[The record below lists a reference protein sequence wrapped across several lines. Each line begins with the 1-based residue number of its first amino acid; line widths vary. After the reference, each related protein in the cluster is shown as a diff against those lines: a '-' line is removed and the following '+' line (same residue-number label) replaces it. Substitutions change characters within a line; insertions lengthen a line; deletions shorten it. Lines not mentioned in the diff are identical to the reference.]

1 MDFTH
6 SQLRI
11 LEMIKNKKRI
21 SRKKIAEEL
30 RLTPAAITKSINPL
44 LKLGVV
50 LEDSEGE
57 STGGRKPIELILN
70 REWLGAVLGISLT
83 PTALIISV
91 GDISGNIYKSKSY
104 EILDSDDLVK
114 FLKKIIREEL
124 LAEQKIKVISLVL
137 TGLVNSDNGVL
148 IFSPHYNWK
157 KVNIKEL
164 LGKEFEIPILIEN
177 DVRAMALSERYFNTS
192 KESNNFVVLNVSE
205 GIGSSIFVGEDLLA
219 GYGFMSGEIGHV
231 VMDRSSLRKCS
242 CGKRGCLE
250 AEASNKAIINK
261 IFSMIKLNNYSS
273 LKERLKQNG
282 EININDIV
290 EAVNKRDFLSTKVAT
305 EAIVIIAHSIDMIIS
320 ILNPEK
326 IILFG
331 ELFNEKYLL
340 NTLKLE
346 LQKVTLEEQKYE
358 LVVSKL
364 LEEIHIYNPLAV
376 VIHNIFRKNIWRR

>member
-1 MDFTH
+1 MDFTN

-30 RLTPAAITKSINPL
+30 GLTPAAITKSVSPL
-44 LKLGVV
+44 LELGVV
-50 LEDSEGE
+50 LEDCEGE

-70 REWLGAVLGISLT
+70 RECLGNVLGISLT
-83 PTALIISV
+83 PTALVISV
-91 GDISGNIYKSKSY
+91 GDILGNIFSSKSY
-104 EILDSDDLVK
+104 EILDTDDLIE
-114 FLKKIIREEL
+114 FLKKIIKKEL
-124 LAEQKIKVISLVL
+124 LDEKKIKVISLVL

-148 IFSPHYNWK
+148 IFSPHYKWK
-157 KVNIKEL
+157 KVNLKDTIE
-164 LGKEFEIPILIEN
+164 KEFELPVLVEN

-205 GIGSSIFVGEDLLA
+205 GIGSSIFVEGDLLS
-219 GYGFMSGEIGHV
+219 GHGFISGEIGHV
-231 VMDRSSLRKCS
+231 VMDRSSLRRCS

-250 AEASNKAIINK
+250 AEASNQAIVNK
-261 IFSMIKLNNYSS
+261 MFSMIKLNNYSS
-273 LKERLKQNG
+273 LKEKLNQNG
-282 EININDIV
+282 VITIEDV
-290 EAVNKRDFLSTKVAT
+290 LEAVNKRDFLSTKVAT
-305 EAIVIIAHSIDMIIS
+305 EAMVTIAHSIDMIIS

-326 IILFG
+326 IILVG
-331 ELFNEKYLL
+331 ELFKEKYLL

-358 LVVSKL
+358 LVVSDL
-364 LEEIHIYNPLAV
+364 LDKIHIYNPISV

>member
-1 MDFTH
+1 MDFTY

-30 RLTPAAITKSINPL
+30 GLTPAAITKSISPL
-44 LKLGVV
+44 LKSGVV
-50 LEDSEGE
+50 LEDCEGA

-70 REWLGAVLGISLT
+70 RESLGNILGISLT
-83 PTALIISV
+83 PTSLVISV
-91 GDISGNIYKSKSY
+91 GDILGNVFSSKNY
-104 EILDSDDLVK
+104 EILDTDDLVE
-114 FLKKIIREEL
+114 FLKKIIKNEL
-124 LAEQKIKVISLVL
+124 SDEKKIKVISLVL

-148 IFSPHYNWK
+148 IFSPHYKWK
-157 KVNIKEL
+157 KVNLRDTIER
-164 LGKEFEIPILIEN
+164 EFKLPVLVEN

-192 KESNNFVVLNVSE
+192 KATNNFVVLNVSD
-205 GIGSSIFVGEDLLA
+205 GIGSSIFVGGDLLS
-219 GYGFMSGEIGHV
+219 GHGFISGEIGHV

-250 AEASNKAIINK
+250 AEASNKAIVNK
-261 IFSMIKLNNYSS
+261 MFSMIKLNNYSS
-273 LKERLKQNG
+273 LKEKLSQNG
-282 EININDIV
+282 VIKIEDV
-290 EAVNKRDFLSTKVAT
+290 LEAVNKRDFLSTKVAT
-305 EAIVIIAHSIDMIIS
+305 EAMVTIAHSIDMIIS

-326 IILFG
+326 IILVG
-331 ELFNEKYLL
+331 ELFKEKYLL

-358 LVVSKL
+358 LVVSNL
-364 LEEIHIYNPLAV
+364 LDKIHIYNPISV